1 MQAGSKMIC
10 DSDHLLSIEEQD
22 KYTKYKRDKHNLVI
36 LTEKINGMNTG
47 VIKLGD
53 CLFI

>member
-1 MQAGSKMIC
+1 MI
-10 DSDHLLSIEEQD
+10 DDLDHLLSIEEQD
-22 KYTKYKRDKHNLVI
+22 KYTKCKRDKHELVI
-36 LTEKINGMNTG
+36 LTEKINGMNAG